1 MRPRAP
7 WGSVD
12 FRVTLDRE
20 AFKVLAS
27 DTRLDILKALDE
39 RPMTVSELGRK
50 LELNKA
56 TVFEHLEKLT
66 GAGLI
71 KKHDDEER
79 KWVYYSLSW
88 KARRILHP
96 ERVTIALLFSSS
108 LAALLSG
115 IAVAAEYVRTIARP
129 LPGNA
134 LGGQEDARTAAE
146 PQGSP
151 PPEAGS
157 PAAASDAT
165 LSEKAGGGLADAAAS
180 GDATLMWVAIAL
192 FLTVAVLA
200 AIGYWYYRQAR
211 RRDVAEAARMQRG
224 ATPPP
229 GA

>member
-1 MRPRAP
+1 MP
-7 WGSVD
+7 VE

-56 TVFEHLEKLT
+56 TVFEHLEKLAA
-66 GAGLI
+66 AGLV
-71 KKHDDEER
+71 KKQDDEER

-115 IAVAAEYVRTIARP
+115 ITVAAEYVRTLGAGVVGGAEDQRAGTMAAP
-129 LPGNA
+129 PQAGEGGSAGAANA
-134 LGGQEDARTAAE
+134 DTAMRSE
-146 PQGSP
+146 
-151 PPEAGS
+151 
-157 PAAASDAT
+157 
-165 LSEKAGGGLADAAAS
+165 LSEKAPEAAAAAA
-180 GDATLMWVAIAL
+180 GDPTLLYVAVAL

-200 AIGYWYYRQAR
+200 LIGWWYWRQAK
-211 RRDVAEAARMQRG
+211 RRDAAEAAAAQR
-224 ATPPP
+224 AASP
-229 GA
+229 